1 MTLREEQKN
10 TLQLISLIII
20 CLILFFFSAFLIS
33 ELVNYGVDFNIY
45 YESAT
50 LFWQGEN
57 PYNRGGYFN
66 PPWLMF
72 LMLPFLAFQ
81 PKYAFGLWTAIS
93 FVSIILAAKR
103 MGIFRQRLWW
113 LSIFSLIMSPPVFL
127 CLLWGNID
135 LFLVYFCTVNN
146 PISLF
151 FLALKPHIYWPVIL
165 FRLVSWWRIG
175 KRKTAF
181 LTAVSLAI
189 AYLISFAFY
198 GFYILKGTSTITREF
213 NTSLWPYG
221 VLPGLLL
228 LIPTYFSKRKNKLNT
243 AMATGP
249 LTSPQVTNNAWT
261 VLFVSLCRHPIL
273 LSLLV
278 SFYWALPF
286 II

>member
-1 MTLREEQKN
+1 MIQREERK
-10 TLQLISLIII
+10 TVLQLFLLSVL
-20 CLILFFFSAFLIS
+20 CLILFFFSGFLVS
-33 ELVNYGVDFNIY
+33 KFVNYGIDFSIY
-45 YESAT
+45 YESAS
-50 LFWQGEN
+50 LFWQGKN
-57 PYNRGGYFN
+57 PYNHPAYFN
-66 PPWLMF
+66 PPWLVF
-72 LMLPFLAFQ
+72 SMLPFLAF
-81 PKYAFGLWTAIS
+81 PPEYAFGLWTVIS
-93 FVSIILAAKR
+93 FVAIILAVKR

-146 PISLF
+146 PVSLF

-165 FRLVSWWRIG
+165 FRLVSWWIIG

-181 LTAVSLAI
+181 FTGASLI
-189 AYLISFAFY
+189 ASYLISFAFY
-198 GFYILKGTSTITREF
+198 GFYLLKGTGTITREF

-221 VLPGLLL
+221 ILPGLLL
-228 LIPTYFSKRKNKLNT
+228 LILTYFSKRKNKLNT

-261 VLFVSLCRHPIL
+261 VLLVSLCRHPVL
-273 LSLLV
+273 LTLLV

-286 II
+286 IF